1 MGEKLN
7 LSAAEALYL
16 AVRMEARAVLLYE
29 RARIV
34 FGIIGLESVL
44 SELAREE
51 RGHQADFLRLL
62 NQEEPVAPER
72 AMLLDAHAGDMLF
85 EEGLTGAVREG
96 AFDSAASLLRWAAD
110 EEERAMKRYSEFAL
124 LAKGEARE
132 AFLHIAGQEE
142 VHFKRLHEQ
151 LRLLCGGA
159 DD

>member
-1 MGEKLN
+1 MGDQLD

-29 RARIV
+29 RAGIV
-34 FGIIGLESVL
+34 FGIGGLKAVL

-51 RGHQADFLRLL
+51 RAHQEDFLRLL
-62 NQEEPVAPER
+62 QEEAPVAPER
-72 AMLLDAHAGDMLF
+72 AMLLDAHSGDLLF
-85 EEGLTGAVREG
+85 EGGLTGAVREG

-110 EEERAMKRYSEFAL
+110 EEERAMSRYSEFAL

-132 AFLHIAGQEE
+132 AFLHIAAQEE
-142 VHFKRLHEQ
+142 IHLKRLNEQ
-151 LRLLCGGA
+151 LLLLSGGA

>member
-34 FGIIGLESVL
+34 FGIGALEAVL
-44 SELAREE
+44 LELAREE
-51 RGHQADFLRLL
+51 RGHQEDFLRLL
-62 NQEEPVAPER
+62 DREAPVAPER

-85 EEGLTGAVREG
+85 EGGLIGAVREG

-110 EEERAMKRYSEFAL
+110 EEERAKTRYGEFAL
-124 LAKGEARE
+124 LATGEARE
-132 AFLHIAGQEE
+132 AFLHIAAQEE
-142 VHFKRLHEQ
+142 IHLKRLNEQ
-151 LRLLCGGA
+151 LRLLSGGA